1 MIEEQHELKEKELEK
16 QKKIFE
22 EQYKIKE
29 KELEKQKKIFEEQYE
44 KKMEIMINQH
54 ELKEKKFEE
63 QMELMIKEN
72 ELKEKE
78 FEKQMKLMVKQHQIK
93 EQDLQKKYELKEKNL
108 IKEKEKIIDDKIE
121 LMKKLCQNNEIF
133 DFYAQKIEEIGTM
146 KTKIEKLELELKKKE
161 NEILLYKNFFDAQR
175 QEKYYDI
182 IKLIALKIY

>member
-1 MIEEQHELKEKELEK
+1 MKEKQLEKQKKMIEEQH
-16 QKKIFE
+16 
-22 EQYKIKE
+22 
-29 KELEKQKKIFEEQYE
+29 
-44 KKMEIMINQH
+44 
-54 ELKEKKFEE
+54 
-63 QMELMIKEN
+63 

-161 NEILLYKNFFDAQR
+161 NEILLYKNFFDA
-175 QEKYYDI
+175 
-182 IKLIALKIY
+182 